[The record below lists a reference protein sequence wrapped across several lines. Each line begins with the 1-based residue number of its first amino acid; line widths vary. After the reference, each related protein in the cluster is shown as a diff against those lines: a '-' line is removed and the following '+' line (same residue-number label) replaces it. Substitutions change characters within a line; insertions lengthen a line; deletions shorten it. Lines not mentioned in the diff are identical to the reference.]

1 MPLPKPDTLP
11 EMTLSPYVFDASAE
25 NFNRLVLEN
34 SHKGPVLVHFWTPKA
49 GPCFILM
56 PRLVKLAGE
65 YGGKFLLVML
75 NTDDLPE
82 LARRFSVNSVP
93 TVKFFWR
100 GEVAHTIH
108 GADPDSSFR
117 EVLDSFIAGDANR
130 AHALGVAAWQA
141 GNIQQARMLLA
152 NAAMA
157 EPDNL
162 AIPRDL
168 AKLLW
173 AEGEGEQALKLLDS
187 LPPEARTEPDIAR
200 LHAHLTLAETARL
213 APPLS
218 ELDAHLENHPDD
230 LAAQFQRAA
239 SLLAADDF
247 AGAMEILLRIA
258 RTDRRY
264 RHDIGRTG
272 LLALFE
278 LLGNAHP
285 LTRQYRQALSES
297 LH

>member
-1 MPLPKPDTLP
+1 MSDK
-11 EMTLSPYVFDASAE
+11 LSPWVFDASAE

-49 GPCFILM
+49 GPCFMLM
-56 PRLVKLAGE
+56 PRLVKLATE

-75 NTDDLPE
+75 NADAFPE

-100 GEVAHTIH
+100 GDVAHTIH

-117 EVLDSFIAGDANR
+117 EVLDRFIAGDANR
-130 AHALGVAAWQA
+130 AHAVGLAAWQA
-141 GNIQQARMLLA
+141 GQIQQARMLLA

-157 EPDNL
+157 EPENL

-173 AEGEGEQALKLLDS
+173 SQGEGAQALKLLDS
-187 LPPEARTEPDIAR
+187 LPPEARATSEIAP
-200 LHAHLTLAETARL
+200 LYAHLSLAETARL
-213 APPLS
+213 APTLA
-218 ELDAHLENHPDD
+218 ELDAALAHAPDD
-230 LAAQFQRAA
+230 LDHRFQRAA
-239 SLLAADDF
+239 VLLASDDF
-247 AGAMEILLRIA
+247 DGAMDALLTIA
-258 RTDRRY
+258 RTDRSY
-264 RHDIGRTG
+264 RQDIGRTS
-272 LLALFE
+272 LLALFD
-278 LLGNAHP
+278 LLGAAHP
-285 LTRQYRQALSES
+285 LTQKYRRALSES

>member
-1 MPLPKPDTLP
+1 
-11 EMTLSPYVFDASAE
+11 MTLSPFVFDATAE
-25 NFNRLVLEN
+25 SFNRLVLEN
-34 SHKGPVLVHFWTPKA
+34 SHRGPVLVHFWTPKA

-75 NTDDLPE
+75 NTDELPE
-82 LARRFSVNSVP
+82 LARRFGVNSVP

-117 EVLDSFIAGDANR
+117 EVLDRFIAGDANR

-141 GNIQQARMLLA
+141 GNTQQARLLLA

-173 AEGEGEQALKLLDS
+173 AEGDGEHALKLLDS
-187 LPPEARTEPDIAR
+187 LPPEARAQPEIAH
-200 LHAHLTLAETARL
+200 LHAHLNLAETARR
-213 APPLS
+213 APPLAD
-218 ELDAHLENHPDD
+218 LDARLALAPRDLETH
-230 LAAQFQRAA
+230 FQRAA
-239 SLLAADDF
+239 VLLATDDF
-247 AGAMEILLRIA
+247 AGAMEALLFIA
-258 RTDRRY
+258 RTDRGF
-264 RHDIGRTG
+264 RHDVGRIS
-272 LLALFE
+272 LLALFD
-278 LLGNAHP
+278 LLGSAHP

>member
-1 MPLPKPDTLP
+1 MS
-11 EMTLSPYVFDASAE
+11 LSPYVFDASADT
-25 NFNRLVLEN
+25 FNRLVLEN

-56 PRLVKLAGE
+56 PRLVKLAAE

-117 EVLDSFIAGDANR
+117 AVLDRFIAGDANR

-141 GNIQQARMLLA
+141 GNVSQARMLLA

-157 EPDNL
+157 DPDNL

-173 AEGEGEQALKLLDS
+173 SEGDGEQALSLLAS
-187 LPPEARTEPDIAR
+187 LPPEAWQEPELAR
-200 LHAHLTLAETARL
+200 LYAHLNLAETARL
-213 APPLS
+213 APSLA
-218 ELDAHLENHPDD
+218 ELDARMPLDAHDFDAHY
-230 LAAQFQRAA
+230 QRAA
-239 SLLAADDF
+239 VLLANDDF
-247 AGAMEILLRIA
+247 EGAMAELLFITRA
-258 RTDRRY
+258 DRAY
-264 RHDIGRTG
+264 RHDIGRTS
-272 LLALFE
+272 LLALFD
-278 LLGNAHP
+278 LLGSAHP
-285 LTRQYRQALSES
+285 LTRHYRQALSES

>member
-1 MPLPKPDTLP
+1 
-11 EMTLSPYVFDASAE
+11 MTLSPHVFDANAE

-56 PRLVKLAGE
+56 PRLVKLAAE

-117 EVLDSFIAGDANR
+117 EVLDRFIAGDANR

-157 EPDNL
+157 EPENL

-173 AEGEGEQALKLLDS
+173 AEGDGEQALKLLNS
-187 LPPEARTEPDIAR
+187 LPPDARGEPEIAR
-200 LHAHLTLAETARL
+200 FHAHLTLAETARL
-213 APPLS
+213 APPLA
-218 ELDAHLENHPDD
+218 ELDALLAQHPED

-239 SLLAADDF
+239 RLLATDDF
-247 AGAMEILLRIA
+247 AGAMEALLRIA
-258 RTDRRY
+258 RTDRNF
-264 RHDIGRTG
+264 RHDIGRLS
-272 LLALFE
+272 LLALFD
-278 LLGNAHP
+278 LLGSAHP

>member
-1 MPLPKPDTLP
+1 MA
-11 EMTLSPYVFDASAE
+11 LSPYVFDASAE

-49 GPCFILM
+49 GPCFMLM

-75 NTDDLPE
+75 NAEELPE
-82 LARRFSVNSVP
+82 LARRFGVNSVP

-117 EVLDSFIAGDANR
+117 EVLDRFIAGDANR
-130 AHALGVAAWQA
+130 AHALGVASWQA
-141 GNIQQARMLLA
+141 GKVGEARMLLA

-173 AEGEGEQALKLLDS
+173 SEGEGEQALKLLDS
-187 LPPEARTEPDIAR
+187 LPPEARADAAIAP
-200 LHAHLTLAETARL
+200 LYAHLSLAETARR
-213 APPLS
+213 APPLA
-218 ELDAHLENHPDD
+218 EIEARIGRDPDD
-230 LAAQFQRAA
+230 LDARYQRAA
-239 SLLAADDF
+239 VRLAADDF
-247 AGAMEILLRIA
+247 AGAMEDLLAIA
-258 RTDRRY
+258 RADRGF
-264 RHDIGRTG
+264 RHDIGRTS
-272 LLALFE
+272 LLALFD
-278 LLGNAHP
+278 LLGSGHP
-285 LTRQYRQALSES
+285 LTRQYRQALSEA

>member
-1 MPLPKPDTLP
+1 
-11 EMTLSPYVFDASAE
+11 
-25 NFNRLVLEN
+25 
-34 SHKGPVLVHFWTPKA
+34 
-49 GPCFILM
+49 M
-56 PRLVKLAGE
+56 PRLVKLAAE

-75 NTDDLPE
+75 NTDELPE

-117 EVLDSFIAGDANR
+117 EVLDRFIAGDANR
-130 AHALGVAAWQA
+130 AHALGVAAWQS
-141 GNIQQARMLLA
+141 GNIGQARMLLA

-173 AEGEGEQALKLLDS
+173 SEGDGEQALKLLNS
-187 LPPEARTEPDIAR
+187 LPHEAQVEPEIAR
-200 LHAHLTLAETARL
+200 LHAHLNLAEAARL
-213 APPLS
+213 APSLAEIDARLS
-218 ELDAHLENHPDD
+218 QHADD
-230 LAAQFQRAA
+230 LAAHYQRAA
-239 SLLAADDF
+239 VLLANDDF
-247 AGAMEILLRIA
+247 EGAMTELLFITRA
-258 RTDRRY
+258 DRAY
-264 RHDIGRTG
+264 RHDIGRTS
-272 LLALFE
+272 LLALFD
-278 LLGNAHP
+278 LLGSTHP
-285 LTRQYRQALSES
+285 LTRQFRQALSES

>member
-1 MPLPKPDTLP
+1 MS
-11 EMTLSPYVFDASAE
+11 LSPYVFDASAE

-34 SHKGPVLVHFWTPKA
+34 SHKGPVLVHFWIPKA

-56 PRLVKLAGE
+56 PRLVKLAAE

-82 LARRFSVNSVP
+82 LARRFGVNSVP

-117 EVLDSFIAGDANR
+117 EVLDRFIAGDANR
-130 AHALGVAAWQA
+130 AHALGVAAWQS
-141 GNIQQARMLLA
+141 GNVQQARMLLA

-187 LPPEARTEPDIAR
+187 LPPEARAEPEIAR
-200 LHAHLTLAETARL
+200 LHAHLSLAETARL
-213 APPLS
+213 APPLAA
-218 ELDAHLENHPDD
+218 LDARLALDSND
-230 LAAQFQRAA
+230 LDARYRRAA
-239 SLLAADDF
+239 VLLAADEF
-247 AGAMEILLRIA
+247 AGALEELLFIA
-258 RTDRRY
+258 RTDRGF
-264 RHDIGRTG
+264 RHDIGRIS
-272 LLALFE
+272 LLALFD
-278 LLGNAHP
+278 LLGSAHS
-285 LTRQYRQALSES
+285 LTRQYRQALSEA

>member
-1 MPLPKPDTLP
+1 MA
-11 EMTLSPYVFDASAE
+11 LSPFVFDASAE

-34 SHKGPVLVHFWTPKA
+34 SHKGAVLVHFWTPKA

-56 PRLVKLAGE
+56 PRLVKLAAE

-75 NTDDLPE
+75 NTDELPE
-82 LARRFSVNSVP
+82 LTRRFSVNSVP

-117 EVLDSFIAGDANR
+117 EVLDRFIAGDANR
-130 AHALGVAAWQA
+130 AHALGVAAWKS
-141 GNIQQARMLLA
+141 GNVQQARMLLA

-173 AEGEGEQALKLLDS
+173 SEGDSEQALKLLDS
-187 LPPEARTEPDIAR
+187 LPPEARTQAEIAH
-200 LHAHLTLAETARL
+200 LHAHLALVEAARQ
-213 APPLS
+213 APPLD
-218 ELDAHLENHPDD
+218 ELDAHLAQHPDD
-230 LAAQFQRAA
+230 LAAHYERAA
-239 SLLAADDF
+239 ALLATDDF
-247 AGAMEILLRIA
+247 AGAMDALLLIA
-258 RTDRRY
+258 RTDRDFR
-264 RHDIGRTG
+264 RDVGRTS
-272 LLALFE
+272 LLALFD
-278 LLGNAHP
+278 LLGSAHP

>member
-1 MPLPKPDTLP
+1 
-11 EMTLSPYVFDASAE
+11 MTLSPHVFDASAD
-25 NFNRLVLEN
+25 NFNWLVLEN

-56 PRLVKLAGE
+56 PRLVKLAAE

-75 NTDDLPE
+75 NADELPE

-117 EVLDSFIAGDANR
+117 EVLDRFIAGDAHR
-130 AHALGVAAWQA
+130 AHALGVAAWQS
-141 GNIQQARMLLA
+141 GKIEQARMLLA

-173 AEGEGEQALKLLDS
+173 SQGDSAQALKLLDS
-187 LPPEARTEPDIAR
+187 LPPEARQAPE
-200 LHAHLTLAETARL
+200 LAHLYAHLNLAETARHAPTLEAIDAQL
-213 APPLS
+213 AQQPGD
-218 ELDAHLENHPDD
+218 LDAH
-230 LAAQFQRAA
+230 FQRAA
-239 SLLAADDF
+239 VLLENDDF
-247 AGAMEILLRIA
+247 EAAMHALLFIA
-258 RTDRRY
+258 RTDRSY
-264 RHDIGRTG
+264 RHDIGRTS
-272 LLALFE
+272 LLALFD
-278 LLGNAHP
+278 LLGSAHP
-285 LTRQYRQALSES
+285 LTRQFRQALSES

>member
-1 MPLPKPDTLP
+1 MA
-11 EMTLSPYVFDASAE
+11 LSPYVFDASVE

-56 PRLVKLAGE
+56 PRLVKLAAE

-75 NTDDLPE
+75 NADDLPE

-117 EVLDSFIAGDANR
+117 EVLDRFIAGDANR
-130 AHALGVAAWQA
+130 AHALGVAAWQS
-141 GNIQQARMLLA
+141 GNVQQARMLLA

-173 AEGEGEQALKLLDS
+173 AEGNGEQALKLLDS
-187 LPPEARTEPDIAR
+187 LPPEARSDALIAP
-200 LHAHLTLAETARL
+200 LHAHLNLAETARL
-213 APPLS
+213 APPPV
-218 ELDAHLENHPDD
+218 DLEARITRDPDD
-230 LAAQFQRAA
+230 LDARYQRAA
-239 SLLAADDF
+239 VRLAADDY
-247 AGAMEILLRIA
+247 AAAMEDLLFIA
-258 RTDRRY
+258 RTDRGFRN
-264 RHDIGRTG
+264 DTGRTS

-278 LLGNAHP
+278 LLGGAHP

>member
-1 MPLPKPDTLP
+1 MA
-11 EMTLSPYVFDASAE
+11 LSPYVFDASAE

-56 PRLVKLAGE
+56 PRLVKLAAE

-75 NTDDLPE
+75 NADALPE
-82 LARRFSVNSVP
+82 LARRFGVNSVP

-117 EVLDSFIAGDANR
+117 DVLDRFIAGDANR
-130 AHALGVAAWQA
+130 AHALGMAAWQS
-141 GNIQQARMLLA
+141 GNSQQARMLLA

-162 AIPRDL
+162 TIPRDL

-187 LPPEARTEPDIAR
+187 LPPEARADAAIAP
-200 LHAHLTLAETARL
+200 LYAHLNLAETARQAKPL
-213 APPLS
+213 AD
-218 ELDAHLENHPDD
+218 LDARLAHDADD
-230 LAAQFQRAA
+230 LAARYQRAA
-239 SLLAADDF
+239 VRLAGDDFSGAMADLLA
-247 AGAMEILLRIA
+247 IA
-258 RTDRRY
+258 RTDRGFRN
-264 RHDIGRTG
+264 DIGRTS
-272 LLALFE
+272 LLALFD
-278 LLGNAHP
+278 LLGSAHP

>member
-1 MPLPKPDTLP
+1 MA
-11 EMTLSPYVFDASAE
+11 LSPYVFDASAE

-49 GPCFILM
+49 GPCFLLM

-75 NTDDLPE
+75 NADELPE

-117 EVLDSFIAGDANR
+117 QALDRFIASDANR

-141 GNIQQARMLLA
+141 GNIPQARLLLA

-157 EPDNL
+157 EPENL

-168 AKLLW
+168 AKMLW
-173 AEGEGEQALKLLDS
+173 AEGDAEQALKLLDS
-187 LPPEARTEPDIAR
+187 LPPEARIEPDIAH
-200 LHAHLTLAETARL
+200 LHAHLNLVETARL
-213 APPLS
+213 APPLA
-218 ELDAHLENHPDD
+218 ELVARIEDHPGDLDAHY
-230 LAAQFQRAA
+230 QRAA
-239 SLLAADDF
+239 RLLAADDF
-247 AGAMEILLRIA
+247 AGAMDALLLIT
-258 RTDRRY
+258 RTDRSY
-264 RHDIGRTG
+264 RNDLGRTS
-272 LLALFE
+272 LLALFD
-278 LLGNAHP
+278 LLGSAHP

>member
-1 MPLPKPDTLP
+1 MS
-11 EMTLSPYVFDASAE
+11 LSPYVFDASAD

-56 PRLVKLAGE
+56 PRLVKLAAE

-75 NTDDLPE
+75 NADELPE

-117 EVLDSFIAGDANR
+117 QVLDRFIAGDANR
-130 AHALGVAAWQA
+130 AHALGVAAGQA
-141 GNIQQARMLLA
+141 GNMQQARMLLA

-157 EPDNL
+157 EPENL

-173 AEGEGEQALKLLDS
+173 AEGDGDQALKLLDS
-187 LPPEARTEPDIAR
+187 LPPEARTDPEI
-200 LHAHLTLAETARL
+200 AHLYAHLNLAETARL
-213 APPLS
+213 APPLA
-218 ELDAHLENHPDD
+218 EIEQQLAGHPDD
-230 LAAQFQRAA
+230 LAAHYQRAA
-239 SLLAADDF
+239 QLLAADDF
-247 AGAMEILLRIA
+247 STAMEALLLIA
-258 RTDRRY
+258 RTDRTY
-264 RHDIGRTG
+264 RHDIGRTS
-272 LLALFE
+272 LLALFDM
-278 LLGNAHP
+278 LGNAHP
-285 LTRQYRQALSES
+285 LTRHYRQALSES

>member
-1 MPLPKPDTLP
+1 
-11 EMTLSPYVFDASAE
+11 
-25 NFNRLVLEN
+25 
-34 SHKGPVLVHFWTPKA
+34 
-49 GPCFILM
+49 M
-56 PRLVKLAGE
+56 PRLVKLAAE

-75 NTDDLPE
+75 NTDELPE
-82 LARRFSVNSVP
+82 LARRFGVNSVP

-117 EVLDSFIAGDANR
+117 EVLDRFIAGDANR
-130 AHALGVAAWQA
+130 AHALGVAAWQS
-141 GNIQQARMLLA
+141 GNVAQARMLLA

-187 LPPEARTEPDIAR
+187 LPPEARAEPEIAR
-200 LHAHLTLAETARL
+200 LHAHLSLAETARL
-213 APPLS
+213 APPLA
-218 ELDAHLENHPDD
+218 ELDARLAHDSND
-230 LAAQFQRAA
+230 LDARYQRAA
-239 SLLAADDF
+239 VLLAADEF
-247 AGAMEILLRIA
+247 AGALEELLFIA
-258 RTDRRY
+258 RTDRGF
-264 RHDIGRTG
+264 RHDIGRIS
-272 LLALFE
+272 LLALFD
-278 LLGNAHP
+278 LLGSAHP
-285 LTRQYRQALSES
+285 LTRQYRQALSEA

>member
-1 MPLPKPDTLP
+1 MS
-11 EMTLSPYVFDASAE
+11 LSPYVFDASAE

-56 PRLVKLAGE
+56 PRLVKLAAE

-75 NTDDLPE
+75 NTDELPE
-82 LARRFSVNSVP
+82 LARRFGVNSVP

-117 EVLDSFIAGDANR
+117 EVLDRFIAGDANR
-130 AHALGVAAWQA
+130 AHALGVAAWQS
-141 GNIQQARMLLA
+141 GNVAQARMLLA

-173 AEGEGEQALKLLDS
+173 AEGEGAQALKLLDS
-187 LPPEARTEPDIAR
+187 LPPDARAEPEIAR
-200 LHAHLTLAETARL
+200 LHAHLSLVETARL
-213 APPLS
+213 APPLA
-218 ELDAHLENHPDD
+218 ELDARLAHDSND
-230 LAAQFQRAA
+230 LDARYQRAA
-239 SLLAADDF
+239 VLLAADEF
-247 AGAMEILLRIA
+247 AGALEELLFIA
-258 RTDRRY
+258 RTDRGF
-264 RHDIGRTG
+264 RHDIGRTS
-272 LLALFE
+272 LLALFD
-278 LLGNAHP
+278 LLGSAHP
-285 LTRQYRQALSES
+285 LTRQYRQALSEA

>member
-1 MPLPKPDTLP
+1 MA
-11 EMTLSPYVFDASAE
+11 LSPYVFDASAE

-56 PRLVKLAGE
+56 PRLVKLAAE

-75 NTDDLPE
+75 NADTLPE

-100 GEVAHTIH
+100 GEIAHTIH

-117 EVLDSFIAGDANR
+117 EVLDRFIAGDANR
-130 AHALGVAAWQA
+130 AHALGVAAWQS
-141 GNIQQARMLLA
+141 GKLDQARMLLA

-157 EPDNL
+157 EPDKL

-173 AEGEGEQALKLLDS
+173 STGDGEQALKLLDS
-187 LPPEARTEPDIAR
+187 LPPDARSAAEIAPLYAHLSLAEAART
-200 LHAHLTLAETARL
+200 
-213 APPLS
+213 APPLA
-218 ELDAHLENHPDD
+218 ELDTMIATQPNQLD
-230 LAAQFQRAA
+230 ARYQRAA
-239 SLLAADDF
+239 VLLANDDY
-247 AGAMEILLRIA
+247 AAAMAALLEIA
-258 RTDRRY
+258 RTDRSY
-264 RHDIGRTG
+264 RHDIGRTS

-285 LTRQYRQALSES
+285 LTQQYRRALSES

>member
-1 MPLPKPDTLP
+1 MPL
-11 EMTLSPYVFDASAE
+11 SPHVFDASAD

-56 PRLVKLAGE
+56 PRLVKLAAE

-75 NTDDLPE
+75 NADELPE

-117 EVLDSFIAGDANR
+117 QVLDRFIASDANR
-130 AHALGVAAWQA
+130 AHALGVAAGQA
-141 GNIQQARMLLA
+141 GNSQQARMLLA

-157 EPDNL
+157 DPDNL

-173 AEGEGEQALKLLDS
+173 SEGDGEQALKLLDS
-187 LPPEARTEPDIAR
+187 LPPEARREPDIAH
-200 LHAHLTLAETARL
+200 LHAHLNLAETARQ

-218 ELDAHLENHPDD
+218 ELDAHLEQHGED
-230 LAAQFQRAA
+230 LDAHFQRAA
-239 SLLAADDF
+239 RLLAADDF
-247 AGAMEILLRIA
+247 QGAMDALLLIA
-258 RTDRRY
+258 RTDRSF
-264 RHDIGRTG
+264 RHDIGRLS
-272 LLALFE
+272 LLALFD
-278 LLGNAHP
+278 LLGNTHP

>member
-1 MPLPKPDTLP
+1 MS
-11 EMTLSPYVFDASAE
+11 LSPYVFDATAE

-56 PRLVKLAGE
+56 PRLVKLAAE

-75 NTDDLPE
+75 NADALPE

-117 EVLDSFIAGDANR
+117 EVLDRFIAGDANR
-130 AHALGVAAWQA
+130 AHALGVAAWQS
-141 GNIQQARMLLA
+141 GKVEQARMLLA
-152 NAAMA
+152 NAALA

-187 LPPEARTEPDIAR
+187 LPPEARADALIAP
-200 LHAHLTLAETARL
+200 LHAHLNLAETARL
-213 APPLS
+213 ASPPGD
-218 ELDAHLENHPDD
+218 LDARIARNPDD
-230 LAAQFQRAA
+230 LDARYQRAA
-239 SLLAADDF
+239 VLLAADDF
-247 AGAMEILLRIA
+247 AGAMEELLAIA
-258 RTDRRY
+258 RADRGF
-264 RHDIGRTG
+264 RHDIGRTS
-272 LLALFE
+272 LLALFD
-278 LLGNAHP
+278 LLGSAHP

>member
-1 MPLPKPDTLP
+1 
-11 EMTLSPYVFDASAE
+11 MTLSPYVFDASAE

-49 GPCFILM
+49 GPCFMLM

-75 NTDDLPE
+75 NAEELPE

-117 EVLDSFIAGDANR
+117 EVLDRFIAGDANR

-141 GNIQQARMLLA
+141 GKTGDARMLLA

-173 AEGEGEQALKLLDS
+173 SEGEGEQALKLLDS
-187 LPPEARTEPDIAR
+187 LPPEARADAAIAP
-200 LHAHLTLAETARL
+200 LYAHLSLAETARR
-213 APPLS
+213 APPLA
-218 ELDAHLENHPDD
+218 EIEARIGRDTPDLDARY
-230 LAAQFQRAA
+230 QRAA
-239 SLLAADDF
+239 LRLAADDF
-247 AGAMEILLRIA
+247 AGAMEDLLTIVRA
-258 RTDRRY
+258 DRGF
-264 RHDIGRTG
+264 RHDIGRTS
-272 LLALFE
+272 LLALFD
-278 LLGNAHP
+278 LLGSGHP
-285 LTRQYRQALSES
+285 LTREYRQALSEA

>member
-1 MPLPKPDTLP
+1 MA
-11 EMTLSPYVFDASAE
+11 LSPYVFDASAE

-56 PRLVKLAGE
+56 PRLVKLAAE

-75 NTDDLPE
+75 NADALPE
-82 LARRFSVNSVP
+82 LARRFGVNSVP

-100 GEVAHTIH
+100 GAVAHTIH

-117 EVLDSFIAGDANR
+117 EVLDRFIAGDANR
-130 AHALGVAAWQA
+130 AHALGMAAWQA
-141 GNIQQARMLLA
+141 GNSQQARMLLA

-187 LPPEARTEPDIAR
+187 LPPEARADAAIAP
-200 LHAHLTLAETARL
+200 LYAHLNLAETARL
-213 APPLS
+213 ASPLAD
-218 ELDAHLENHPDD
+218 LDARLAHDADD
-230 LAAQFQRAA
+230 LAARYQRAA
-239 SLLAADDF
+239 VLLAGDDF
-247 AGAMEILLRIA
+247 SGAMADLLAIA
-258 RTDRRY
+258 RTDRGFRN
-264 RHDIGRTG
+264 DIGRTS
-272 LLALFE
+272 LLALFN
-278 LLGNAHP
+278 LLGSAHP

>member
-1 MPLPKPDTLP
+1 MA
-11 EMTLSPYVFDASAE
+11 LSPYVFDASAD

-56 PRLVKLAGE
+56 PRLVKLAAE

-75 NTDDLPE
+75 NTDELPE

-100 GEVAHTIH
+100 GEIAHTIH

-117 EVLDSFIAGDANR
+117 EVLDRFIAGDAHR
-130 AHALGVAAWQA
+130 AHALGVAAWQS
-141 GNIQQARMLLA
+141 GKPDQARMLLA

-173 AEGEGEQALKLLDS
+173 SQGDGEQALKLLDS
-187 LPPEARTEPDIAR
+187 LPPEARSAPEIAP
-200 LHAHLTLAETARL
+200 LHAHLNLAETARTALPL
-213 APPLS
+213 A
-218 ELDAHLENHPDD
+218 ELDARLSADPSD
-230 LAAQFQRAA
+230 LDARYQRAA
-239 SLLAADDF
+239 VLLAADDF
-247 AGAMEILLRIA
+247 DGAMAELLWIA
-258 RTDRRY
+258 RTDRSF
-264 RHDIGRTG
+264 RHDIGRTS
-272 LLALFE
+272 LLALFD
-278 LLGNAHP
+278 LLGGAHP

>member
-1 MPLPKPDTLP
+1 MS
-11 EMTLSPYVFDASAE
+11 LSPYVFDASAD

-56 PRLVKLAGE
+56 PRLVKLASE

-117 EVLDSFIAGDANR
+117 EVLDRFIAGDANR
-130 AHALGVAAWQA
+130 AHALGVAAWQS
-141 GNIQQARMLLA
+141 GNISQARMLLA
-152 NAAMA
+152 NAAKA
-157 EPDNL
+157 EPDKL

-173 AEGEGEQALKLLDS
+173 STGEGEQALKLLNS
-187 LPPEARTEPDIAR
+187 LPPEARLEPELAR
-200 LHAHLTLAETARL
+200 LHAHLSLIETARQAPSL
-213 APPLS
+213 AEINARLLAHAS
-218 ELDAHLENHPDD
+218 DLDAHY
-230 LAAQFQRAA
+230 QRAA
-239 SLLAADDF
+239 VLLANDDF
-247 AGAMEILLRIA
+247 DGAMADLLFITRA
-258 RTDRRY
+258 DRSY
-264 RHDIGRTG
+264 HHDIGRTS

-278 LLGNAHP
+278 LLGSAHS

>member
-1 MPLPKPDTLP
+1 MN
-11 EMTLSPYVFDASAE
+11 LSPYVFDASAE

-56 PRLVKLAGE
+56 PRLIKLAAE

-82 LARRFSVNSVP
+82 LARRFGVNSVP

-117 EVLDSFIAGDANR
+117 EVLDRFIAGDANR
-130 AHALGVAAWQA
+130 AHALGVAAWQS
-141 GNIQQARMLLA
+141 GNVQQARMLLA

-187 LPPEARTEPDIAR
+187 LPPEARAEPEIAR
-200 LHAHLTLAETARL
+200 LHAHLNLAKTARL
-213 APPLS
+213 APPLA
-218 ELDAHLENHPDD
+218 ELDARLALDSND
-230 LAAQFQRAA
+230 LAARYQRAA
-239 SLLAADDF
+239 ALLAADDL
-247 AGAMEILLRIA
+247 AGAMEELLFIA
-258 RTDRRY
+258 RSDRGF
-264 RHDIGRTG
+264 RHDIGRIS
-272 LLALFE
+272 LLALFD
-278 LLGNAHP
+278 LLGSAHP

>member
-1 MPLPKPDTLP
+1 MA
-11 EMTLSPYVFDASAE
+11 LSPHVFDASAE

-49 GPCFILM
+49 APCFILM
-56 PRLVKLAGE
+56 PRLVKLAAE

-75 NTDDLPE
+75 NADELPE

-117 EVLDSFIAGDANR
+117 QALDRFIAGDANR
-130 AHALGVAAWQA
+130 AHALGVAAWQR
-141 GNIQQARMLLA
+141 GNLPQARMLLA

-187 LPPEARTEPDIAR
+187 LPPEARTAPEIAP
-200 LHAHLTLAETARL
+200 LHAHISLAESARL
-213 APPLS
+213 APPLT
-218 ELDAHLENHPDD
+218 ELEARLTENPADLDARY
-230 LAAQFQRAA
+230 QRAA
-239 SLLAADDF
+239 LLLATDDF
-247 AGAMEILLRIA
+247 AAAMEDLLRIA
-258 RTDRRY
+258 RTDRSY
-264 RHDIGRTG
+264 RQDIGRIS
-272 LLALFE
+272 LLALFD
-278 LLGNAHP
+278 LLGSAHP
-285 LTRQYRQALSES
+285 LTRQYRQLLSES

>member
-1 MPLPKPDTLP
+1 MA
-11 EMTLSPYVFDASAE
+11 LSPFVFDATAA

-34 SHKGPVLVHFWTPKA
+34 SHRGPVLVHFWTPKA
-49 GPCFILM
+49 GPCFMLM

-75 NTDDLPE
+75 NTDELPE
-82 LARRFSVNSVP
+82 LARRFGVNSVP

-117 EVLDSFIAGDANR
+117 EVLDRFIAGDANR

-141 GNIQQARMLLA
+141 GNTQQARLLLA

-173 AEGEGEQALKLLDS
+173 AEGDGEQALKLLDS
-187 LPPEARTEPDIAR
+187 LPPEARAQPEIAH
-200 LHAHLTLAETARL
+200 LHAHLNLAETARR
-213 APPLS
+213 APPQADLDARLAS
-218 ELDAHLENHPDD
+218 DPGDLDAH
-230 LAAQFQRAA
+230 FQRAA
-239 SLLAADDF
+239 VLLAADDF
-247 AGAMEILLRIA
+247 AGAMEALLFIA
-258 RTDRRY
+258 RTDRGF
-264 RHDIGRTG
+264 RHDVGRIS
-272 LLALFE
+272 LLALFD
-278 LLGNAHP
+278 LLGGAHP

>member
-1 MPLPKPDTLP
+1 MS
-11 EMTLSPYVFDASAE
+11 LSPYVFDASAE

-56 PRLVKLAGE
+56 PRLVKLAAE

-82 LARRFSVNSVP
+82 LARRFGVNSVP

-117 EVLDSFIAGDANR
+117 QVLDRFIAGDANR
-130 AHALGVAAWQA
+130 AHALGVAAWQSGKVA
-141 GNIQQARMLLA
+141 QARMLLA

-157 EPDNL
+157 EPENL

-187 LPPEARTEPDIAR
+187 LPPEARTEPEIAR
-200 LHAHLTLAETARL
+200 LHAHLSLAEAARMAPPLAELDARL
-213 APPLS
+213 A
-218 ELDAHLENHPDD
+218 LDAND
-230 LAAQFQRAA
+230 LATRYQRAA
-239 SLLAADDF
+239 ALLASDDF
-247 AGAMEILLRIA
+247 AGAMEELLLIA
-258 RTDRRY
+258 QADRGF
-264 RHDIGRTG
+264 RHDIGRIS
-272 LLALFE
+272 LLALFD
-278 LLGNAHP
+278 LLGSAHP

>member
-1 MPLPKPDTLP
+1 MSDKH
-11 EMTLSPYVFDASAE
+11 SPWVFDASAE

-49 GPCFILM
+49 GPCFMLM
-56 PRLVKLAGE
+56 PRLVKLATE

-75 NTDDLPE
+75 NADELPE

-117 EVLDSFIAGDANR
+117 EALDRFIAGDANR

-141 GNIQQARMLLA
+141 GQLQQARMLLA

-157 EPDNL
+157 EPENL

-173 AEGEGEQALKLLDS
+173 SQGEGEQALKLLDS
-187 LPPEARTEPDIAR
+187 LPPEARATPEIAP
-200 LHAHLTLAETARL
+200 LHAHLTLAETARHAPDL
-213 APPLS
+213 A
-218 ELDAHLENHPDD
+218 ELDAALAQQPDD
-230 LAAQFQRAA
+230 PGLRFQRAA
-239 SLLAADDF
+239 VLLAQDDF
-247 AGAMEILLRIA
+247 DSAMDALLAIA
-258 RTDRRY
+258 RTDRSY
-264 RHDIGRTG
+264 RHDIGRTS
-272 LLALFE
+272 LVALFD
-278 LLGNAHP
+278 LLGAAHP
-285 LTRQYRQALSES
+285 LTQKYRRALAES
-297 LH
+297 LN

>member
-1 MPLPKPDTLP
+1 MA
-11 EMTLSPYVFDASAE
+11 LSPYVFDATAE

-56 PRLVKLAGE
+56 PRLVKLAAD

-75 NTDDLPE
+75 NTDALPE
-82 LARRFSVNSVP
+82 LARRFGVNSVP

-117 EVLDSFIAGDANR
+117 EVLDRFIAGDANR
-130 AHALGVAAWQA
+130 AHALGVAAWRS
-141 GNIQQARMLLA
+141 GNVQQARMLLA

-173 AEGEGEQALKLLDS
+173 AEGEGEQALKLLDT
-187 LPPEARTEPDIAR
+187 LPAEARAEPEIAR
-200 LHAHLTLAETARL
+200 LHAHLSLAETARL
-213 APPLS
+213 APPLA
-218 ELDAHLENHPDD
+218 EIDARIARNGADLDSRY
-230 LAAQFQRAA
+230 QRAA
-239 SLLAADDF
+239 VLLAADDF
-247 AGAMEILLRIA
+247 ASAMQELLAIA
-258 RTDRRY
+258 CADRGF
-264 RHDIGRTG
+264 RHDIGRVS
-272 LLALFE
+272 LLALFD
-278 LLGNAHP
+278 LLGSAHP

>member
-1 MPLPKPDTLP
+1 MA
-11 EMTLSPYVFDASAE
+11 LSPYVFDASAE

-56 PRLVKLAGE
+56 PRLVKLAAE

-75 NTDDLPE
+75 NADELPE

-100 GEVAHTIH
+100 GDVAHTIH

-117 EVLDSFIAGDANR
+117 EVLDRFIAGDANR
-130 AHALGVAAWQA
+130 AHALGVAAWKS
-141 GNIQQARMLLA
+141 GNVQQARMLLA

-173 AEGEGEQALKLLDS
+173 SEGDSEQALKLLDS
-187 LPPEARTEPDIAR
+187 LPPEARTEPEIAR
-200 LHAHLTLAETARL
+200 LHAHLGLVETARR
-213 APPLS
+213 APPLDQ
-218 ELDAHLENHPDD
+218 LDAHLAQHPDD
-230 LAAQFQRAA
+230 LAAHYQRAA
-239 SLLAADDF
+239 VLLAADDF
-247 AGAMEILLRIA
+247 AGAMDALLLIA
-258 RTDRRY
+258 RTDRNF
-264 RHDIGRTG
+264 RHDVGRTS
-272 LLALFE
+272 LLALFD
-278 LLGNAHP
+278 LLGSAHP
-285 LTRQYRQALSES
+285 LTRQYRQALSEA

>member
-1 MPLPKPDTLP
+1 MA
-11 EMTLSPYVFDASAE
+11 LSPHVFDASAE

-56 PRLVKLAGE
+56 PRLVKLAAE

-75 NTDDLPE
+75 NADELPE

-117 EVLDSFIAGDANR
+117 EVLDRFIAGDAHR

-141 GNIQQARMLLA
+141 GNVQQARMLLA

-187 LPPEARTEPDIAR
+187 LPPEARTAPEIAR
-200 LHAHLTLAETARL
+200 LHAHLNLAETARQ
-213 APPLS
+213 APPLA
-218 ELDAHLENHPDD
+218 ELDARLAQQPDD
-230 LAAQFQRAA
+230 LDAHFQRAA
-239 SLLAADDF
+239 QLLAADQF
-247 AGAMEILLRIA
+247 ATAMDELLWIA
-258 RTDRRY
+258 RTDRGY
-264 RHDIGRTG
+264 RDDIGRSS
-272 LLALFE
+272 LLALFD
-278 LLGNAHP
+278 LLGSAHP

>member
-1 MPLPKPDTLP
+1 MA
-11 EMTLSPYVFDASAE
+11 LSPFVFDASAE

-56 PRLVKLAGE
+56 PRLVKLAAE

-75 NTDDLPE
+75 NADELPE

-117 EVLDSFIAGDANR
+117 EALDRFIASDANR
-130 AHALGVAAWQA
+130 AHALGVAAWQS

-168 AKLLW
+168 AKMLW
-173 AEGEGEQALKLLDS
+173 SEGDSEQALKLLDS
-187 LPPEARTEPDIAR
+187 LPPEARTQPEIAH
-200 LHAHLTLAETARL
+200 LHAHLALVETARQ
-213 APPLS
+213 APPLD
-218 ELDAHLENHPDD
+218 ELEAHLVQHPDD
-230 LAAQFQRAA
+230 LAAHYQRAA
-239 SLLAADDF
+239 VLLAADDF
-247 AGAMEILLRIA
+247 AGAMGALLLIA
-258 RTDRRY
+258 RTDRSY
-264 RHDIGRTG
+264 RHDIGRIS
-272 LLALFE
+272 LLALFD
-278 LLGNAHP
+278 LLGSAHP
-285 LTRQYRQALSES
+285 LTRHYRQALSES

>member
-1 MPLPKPDTLP
+1 MHNTDTSL
-11 EMTLSPYVFDASAE
+11 EMTLSPHVFDADAE

-34 SHKGPVLVHFWTPKA
+34 SHRGPVLVHFWTPAA

-56 PRLVKLAGE
+56 PRLVKLAAD

-75 NTDDLPE
+75 NADALPA

-100 GEVAHTIH
+100 GDVVHTIH
-108 GADPDSSFR
+108 GAEPDSSFR
-117 EVLDSFIAGDANR
+117 EVLDRFIAGDANR

-157 EPDNL
+157 EPENL

-173 AEGEGEQALKLLDS
+173 TEGEVEQALKLLDA
-187 LPPEARTEPDIAR
+187 LPPEARKNPALAQ
-200 LHAHLTLAETARL
+200 LHAHLTLAEAART
-213 APPLS
+213 APPLA
-218 ELDAHLENHPDD
+218 ELDTCLAHHPDD
-230 LAAQFQRAA
+230 LTVQFQRAA
-239 SLLAADDF
+239 RLLAMDDYS
-247 AGAMEILLRIA
+247 GAMETLLLIA
-258 RTDRRY
+258 RTDRTY
-264 RHDIGRTG
+264 RHDIGRIS
-272 LLALFE
+272 LLALFD

-285 LTRQYRQALSES
+285 LTRQYRPALSES

>member
-1 MPLPKPDTLP
+1 MA
-11 EMTLSPYVFDASAE
+11 LSPHVFDASAE

-56 PRLVKLAGE
+56 PRLVKLAAE

-75 NTDDLPE
+75 NADELPE

-117 EVLDSFIAGDANR
+117 AVLDRFIAGDAHR
-130 AHALGVAAWQA
+130 AHAQGVAAWQA
-141 GNIQQARMLLA
+141 GNMAQARMLLA

-173 AEGEGEQALKLLDS
+173 AEGDGEQALKLLDS
-187 LPPEARTEPDIAR
+187 LPPEARTTPDIAH
-200 LHAHLTLAETARL
+200 LYAHLSLAETARQ
-213 APPLS
+213 APPLG
-218 ELDAHLENHPDD
+218 ELDARLAIQPDD
-230 LAAQFQRAA
+230 LDTHYQRAA
-239 SLLAADDF
+239 QLLAADAF
-247 AGAMEILLRIA
+247 ADAMDELLWIT
-258 RTDRRY
+258 RTDRSY
-264 RHDIGRTG
+264 RHDLGRTS
-272 LLALFE
+272 LLALFD
-278 LLGNAHP
+278 LLGSAHP